1 MNKSSK
7 LVYSTEHGR
16 MCSECGRP
24 VAQCQCQNLKKQRV
38 LNLQGD
44 VQLVHE
50 TKGRKGRGVTL
61 IKGLALSEEE
71 MHVLAKTLKTLC
83 GSGGTVKDGVIEI
96 QGEHRQLL
104 SQALSQRGI
113 AVNVPK

>member
-1 MNKSSK
+1 MSKNSK

-24 VAQCQCQNLKKQRV
+24 VTDCQCHILKKQRV
-38 LNLQGD
+38 LNPQGN

-50 TKGRKGRGVTL
+50 TKGRKGKGVTL
-61 IKGLALSEEE
+61 IKGLALSEAE
-71 MHVLAKTLKTLC
+71 MQVLAKTLKTLC

-96 QGEHRQLL
+96 QGEHRELL
-104 SQALSQRGI
+104 SQALIKRGI
-113 AVNVPK
+113 PVKIPK